1 MSIDRDKAAWRER
14 LKGVRRGLTR
24 ERRAEAAA
32 AVCARG
38 EAFIRDGGR
47 VGGAGPVSGFWP
59 IGEEIDIRP
68 LLRRL
73 HEAGHVCALPVVAAK
88 RAPLMFRRWHPD
100 APLVSAGFGLSQP
113 DETAPVTVPRILLV
127 PLLGF
132 DREGYRI
139 GWGGGYFDRTLAL
152 LRAQGDVSAIGVG
165 FAAQRVDKLP
175 HDGHDQR
182 LDFMVTEE
190 GVIAFQ

>member
-14 LKGVRRGLTR
+14 LKDIRRGLGP
-24 ERRAEAAA
+24 ERRARAGA
-32 AVCARG
+32 AVCERA
-38 EAFIRDGGR
+38 EMLIRKNMSLPTD
-47 VGGAGPVSGFWP
+47 AAVSGFWP

-68 LLRRL
+68 ILERL
-73 HEAGHVCALPVVAAK
+73 HGAGYVCALPVVPGK
-88 RAPLMFRRWHPD
+88 RMRLIFRRWVPGT
-100 APLVSAGFGLSQP
+100 ALVSAGFGLSQP
-113 DETAPVTVPRILLV
+113 DGDAPETTPRAVLM

-132 DREGYRI
+132 DQEGYRL
-139 GWGGGYFDRTLAL
+139 GWGGGYFDRTLAF

-165 FAAQRVDKLP
+165 FAAQRVDTLP

-190 GVIAFQ
+190 GVIAF